1 MSHSLTVNRS
11 LPFDIL
17 GLLCNSFDE
26 EAGTIIILQKLI
38 LHLDKSFRSVS
49 EYTENSELVKSYGEG
64 GKILGISEFDK
75 KGNLTKWFE
84 YDNNGELKRYYV
96 YEYNSFKLSSFAV

>member
-1 MSHSLTVNRS
+1 MRNKFIAARFDNALNYLRQCHTHLIKRIFLSRHKSVKPVKAYSADKAVSHFLTVNRS

-38 LHLDKSFRSVS
+38 LHLDKSFS
-49 EYTENSELVKSYGEG
+49 
-64 GKILGISEFDK
+64 
-75 KGNLTKWFE
+75 
-84 YDNNGELKRYYV
+84 
-96 YEYNSFKLSSFAV
+96 